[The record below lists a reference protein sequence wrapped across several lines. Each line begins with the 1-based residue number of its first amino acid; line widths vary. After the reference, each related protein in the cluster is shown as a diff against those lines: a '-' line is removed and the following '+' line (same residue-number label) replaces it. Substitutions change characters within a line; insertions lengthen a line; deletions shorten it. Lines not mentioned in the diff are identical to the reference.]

1 MVIKLRLTSCC
12 FNLLRIFINY
22 FPLLS
27 VLRFGPPT
35 NRLAMVFTFVS
46 FRALPLFHLLPMIFL
61 PLLFPLAHFISLPLL
76 KLSTIEGRYHH
87 YNPSYGRYF
96 HFHLLLY
103 CLLRLKC
110 GPGGVN
116 FISPPNLLLPP
127 FITIYCN
134 ADSGIQNLYI
144 AMTLRSSLN
153 FLGVVSFPLPLCAC
167 DAPYSA

>member
-1 MVIKLRLTSCC
+1 MVIKLRLTSFC

-134 ADSGIQNLYI
+134 ADSGSQNLYI
-144 AMTLRSSLN
+144 AL
-153 FLGVVSFPLPLCAC
+153 FP
-167 DAPYSA
+167 